1 MKKIEQVLFMLAFS
15 MGVVILTVIFLF
27 VTGRQIPNL
36 NLVLISYGIVN
47 IIGICLGYHKKLWE
61 DLIENKDS

>member
-1 MKKIEQVLFMLAFS
+1 MRKIEQILFMLAFS
-15 MGVVILTVIFLF
+15 MCVVILTIISLF
-27 VTGRQIPNL
+27 VTGRQLPDL

-61 DLIENKDS
+61 DLVENKVP

>member
-1 MKKIEQVLFMLAFS
+1 MKAIEQIFFMLAFS
-15 MGVVILTVIFLF
+15 LGVTFLTVIFLF
-27 VTGRQIPNL
+27 VTGRHIPNL

-61 DLIENKDS
+61 DLVENKAP